1 MSVLH
6 QIQASYETMT
16 ALQRKIADYAM
27 KNYAGLVFMTL
38 EEVAAAVG
46 SSTTSVIRFTRTLG
60 FEGYADFLQT
70 LRSESMNKD
79 SVPSRLHHAHTQ
91 QQKKV
96 ILLQEALKHTI
107 DNLTTTAGH
116 LASGA
121 GPQAAQMIVEARR
134 VFIYGT
140 CSMASVAHYMT
151 SCLRMLHRD
160 VYQLGGVGGVYAEEF
175 LSIGKGDTVVLFLF
189 PRYEFLLLK
198 LLPVL
203 REKGVKT
210 FIFTSLVYD
219 AIQDLGDVFIP
230 CHLSGLFSRDSLT
243 PIMFAI
249 DYLTLEVAARTPYDQ
264 QERLAENMEN
274 MVTKFYCGL

>member
-6 QIQASYETMT
+6 QIQASYESMT

-79 SVPSRLHHAHTQ
+79 SVPSRLHHAHAK
-91 QQKKV
+91 QKKAP
-96 ILLQEALKHTI
+96 LLQEALEHTVE
-107 DNLTTTAGH
+107 NLTTTANH

-121 GPQAAQMIVEARR
+121 GPQAAQIIAEARR

-140 CSMASVAHYMT
+140 CSMASVAHYLT
-151 SCLRMLHRD
+151 SCLRMLHDD

-175 LSIGKGDTVVLFLF
+175 LSIGKGDAVVLFLF
-189 PRYEFLLLK
+189 PRYEVLLLK
-198 LLPVL
+198 LLPIL
-203 REKGVKT
+203 REKQAKLI
-210 FIFTSLVYD
+210 IFTSLVYD
-219 AIQDLGDVFIP
+219 AIQDLGDVFFP
-230 CHLSGLFSRDSLT
+230 CHLNGLCSRDSLT

-249 DYLTLEVAARTPYDQ
+249 DYLTLEVAARTEYDK